1 MTGGQVISIKT
12 TYSFFSLASLLF
24 GIFLIKKPHLAIEIQ
39 RKFYEKINWRL
50 EPISM
55 EKEIRS
61 TKMLGVFLLGVFLF
75 SIVYACTIGL
85 IP

>member
-12 TYSFFSLASLLF
+12 TYSFFSLAALLF
-24 GIFLIKKPHLAIEIQ
+24 GIFLIKKPQLAIEIQ

-61 TKMLGVFLLGVFLF
+61 TKMLGIFLLGIFLF

>member
-1 MTGGQVISIKT
+1 MTGGQVISIKA
-12 TYSFFSLASLLF
+12 TYSFFSLAALLF
-24 GIFLIKKPHLAIEIQ
+24 GIFLIRKPQLAIAIQ
-39 RKFYEKINWRL
+39 KKFYEKINWRI

-55 EKEIRS
+55 DKEIRS
-61 TKMLGVFLLGVFLF
+61 TRLLGIFTLGVFLF